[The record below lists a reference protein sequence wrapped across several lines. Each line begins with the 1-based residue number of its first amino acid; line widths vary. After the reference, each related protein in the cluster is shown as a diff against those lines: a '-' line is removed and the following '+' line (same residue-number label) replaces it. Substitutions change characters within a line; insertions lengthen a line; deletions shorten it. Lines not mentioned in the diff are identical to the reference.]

1 MTQVPE
7 KYKNLA
13 LARLDIVKNWI
24 EFRKNYKNKMQADCD
39 FIQLYNSGEQYKYL
53 FELTGR
59 ISRGGLHR
67 WLQKLNNTDDWTQ
80 LIPQYKY
87 TKSSEYRTSLN
98 DDEIKVF
105 MNLLLH
111 PNKLSIGKAINLTKY
126 SLRSQDFIP
135 ADITFRRYAKWFRD
149 NNYDKWILARDG
161 EKGLKRQL
169 VRITYKFKK
178 KALEKFQGI

>member
-7 KYKNLA
+7 KYKKLA

-24 EFRKNYKNKMQADCD
+24 EFRKSYKNKMQADFD
-39 FIQLYNSGEQYKYL
+39 FIQLYNSGNQYSYL
-53 FELTGR
+53 FEQTGK

-67 WLQKLNNTDDWTQ
+67 WHQKLNNTDDWAL
-80 LIPQYKY
+80 LIPQHKY

-98 DDEIKVF
+98 DDEIKIF

-111 PNKLSIGKAINLTKY
+111 PNKISIGKAINLTKY
-126 SLRSQDFIP
+126 SLRSQVFIP

-161 EKGLKRQL
+161 EKGVKDKVVRLKL
-169 VRITYKFKK
+169 NDSEDGGLFKIR
-178 KALEKFQGI
+178 F